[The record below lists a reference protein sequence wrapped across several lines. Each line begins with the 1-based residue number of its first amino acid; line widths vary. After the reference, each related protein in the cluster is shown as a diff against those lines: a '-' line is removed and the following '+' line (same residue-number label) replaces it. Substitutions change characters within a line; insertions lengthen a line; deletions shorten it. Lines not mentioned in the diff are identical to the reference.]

1 MELKKVDPRLLKED
15 PLNPRRSP
23 AAPAYEDQLLAN
35 IQAVGLIQLPL
46 CKEREGEFFI
56 VAGHRRVQACIR
68 AGFSEIEALFTDS
81 DTRTNAMRSVAENV
95 VRTGLNTVDTWRAIV
110 TLTGADWTEDAIA
123 TALNLPTRTIQRL
136 RQCGKMHPAMLEQMA
151 LNDEPNA
158 RELRLIAS
166 ASIEDQAEVWKKH
179 KPKRGEHA
187 QWYAIAQA
195 LDNRRYYARDAKFG
209 PELAKAHGIVWLEDL
224 FDQGEQDNRYTTQA
238 EEFLGAQYEHM
249 ANTLPKKGI
258 ILTVDKQGTPQLPH
272 KKAERIYHG
281 AKKSDLT
288 GSYINES
295 TGKIEVITYRMPVEV
310 KPAKPAAGTAGTTTG
325 ATATAAA
332 VVAPIVEPAPSR
344 APITQAGMAM
354 IGDMRT
360 DALHEGLANDAIDDL
375 TLIGLLVIAFCGNNV
390 DVKTGTSDEKLR
402 TKGRPA
408 IARSI
413 AAGGTLTADPETLRQ
428 AARDC
433 LRFGLNLRDSYSA
446 KTGPLALVAAT
457 AINADRHLPNM
468 ATEEFLSCLSK
479 AEIENVGRQHKI
491 QPRNTGKETRG
502 AILKE
507 LAGQHY
513 VHPAANFTV
522 TPEDAKAI
530 DAPRHYES
538 YGQTDDDSIES
549 VEGEGDDNAGILR
562 SIGHTGQDPEPGAE
576 DAEQDSVAA

>member
-110 TLTGADWTEDAIA
+110 SLTGADWTEDAIA

-136 RQCGKMHPAMLEQMA
+136 RLCGKMHPAMLEQMA

-158 RELRLIAS
+158 RELRIIAS
-166 ASIEDQAEVWKKH
+166 ASIEEQAEVWKKH

-195 LDNRRYYARDAKFG
+195 LDKRRFYARDAQFD

-224 FDQGEQDNRYTTQA
+224 FDQGDQDNRYTTQT
-238 EEFLGAQYEHM
+238 EDFLGAQYEHM

-258 ILTVDKQGTPQLPH
+258 VLTVDKQGTPQLPT
-272 KKAERIYHG
+272 KKCERIYHG
-281 AKKSDLT
+281 AKKSDCT
-288 GSYINES
+288 GSYVDQR
-295 TGKIEVITYRMPVEV
+295 TGKIEVITYRVPVEEK
-310 KPAKPAAGTAGTTTG
+310 KPAKVPVGKVATPAADTTG
-325 ATATAAA
+325 SVA
-332 VVAPIVEPAPSR
+332 VESPAEPPPSR

-360 DALHEGLANDAIDDL
+360 EALHEGLANDPINDL
-375 TLIGLLVIAFCGNNV
+375 ALIGLLVLAFCGNNV

-402 TKGRPA
+402 AKGRPA
-408 IARSI
+408 IARAI
-413 AAGGTLTADPETLRQ
+413 ASGGTLTADPETLRQ
-428 AARDC
+428 AAREC
-433 LRFGLNLRDSYSA
+433 LRFSLNLRDSYSA

-479 AEIENVGRQHKI
+479 AEIENVGRQHNI
-491 QPRNTGKETRG
+491 LPRNTGKDTRA
-502 AILKE
+502 AILKG
-507 LAGQHY
+507 LADQHY

-522 TPEDAKAI
+522 TAEDENAI
-530 DAPRHYES
+530 NTPRHYER
-538 YGQTDDDSIES
+538 YELTDESEIEA
-549 VEGEGDDNAGILR
+549 EDGTGGGNAEILR
-562 SIGHTGQDPEPGAE
+562 SIGHTGNDPEP
-576 DAEQDSVAA
+576 DAEEAGEESAAA